1 MEKTFADFVDT
12 PELEEGVND
21 PAIFKAVFLAGGPG
35 SGKSFMVGQT
45 GLNGLGFKIVNSDQQ
60 FEIALKKAGLS
71 QKAADI
77 FSTKGQSLRDRAK
90 FLTQKRQ
97 DSYLDGRLGLVID
110 GTGREYDKISKQKKE
125 LEKLGY
131 ETAMI
136 MVNTS
141 LQTAVGRDQARTR
154 TLGKAAITPMWKS
167 VQQNIGRFSNLFKGD
182 MYIVDNSDGA
192 DFKKGALSVYRSLMA
207 WSKRPP
213 QDRRAKAWIKNQ
225 KQQRNI
231 KEAELPPHLKRHFD
245 KDGNVKKGSW
255 KSGDWKAD
263 KKQPKVKFTVKDVT
277 PKGYGPTEDIKYH
290 HAKPSTYHK
299 HDVHVSSDD
308 GKTWENSRKFSDN
321 KHGSARK
328 TAEKFVKAVQ
338 TGSKLKYKI
347 VSSPINE
354 DIKNMDMGDVIKD
367 FYKSDAP
374 QFKGKSKKKRRE
386 MAIAA
391 KLATECKDEKDF
403 KPHTMYDPKT
413 GKGVKANT
421 YMQHVALDK
430 RGYVHEKPEIKED
443 LRKWFGKGKKGDWIR
458 VGTDGEIK
466 GDCAREPGEG
476 KPKCMPRDKA
486 HSMSKDD
493 RATSARR
500 KRREDPVADRKGK
513 GGKPVMVKTDVK
525 EDVKISRYEWGRPD
539 GTDYM
544 KALTP
549 GEPGKT
555 TKKNRTN
562 GNLKHYKAVCEEGD
576 TEELKSIASA
586 THDQIHKDVDGAQD
600 DFEGII
606 TLDTIDNDWTAIFTE
621 PEIEAIE
628 HEVDELSFEDMMG
641 LGMYDKDEL
650 EDFEAFDQDV
660 DWHDEVQITEVLSIQ
675 GRMKRRFAARRNRQ
689 KLKVA
694 RMRAARRAADPT
706 RLKRRATRGAR
717 NMLKNRIARGR
728 DLSALP
734 PAEKARIEGMVMR
747 FSGLVSR
754 IAQRMIPIVRKNEMK
769 RLKSGS
775 RQKSQKAKKYN
786 PKKALASASKQKGKK
801 FKASKKT
808 FAKPKLASKPKAA
821 KKTK

>member
-1 MEKTFADFVDT
+1 MEKTFADFIDL

-45 GLNGLGFKIVNSDQQ
+45 GLNSLGFKIVNSDQQ
-60 FEIALKKAGLS
+60 FEIALKQAGMS
-71 QKAADI
+71 QSPEDI

-90 FLTQKRQ
+90 FLTARRQ
-97 DSYLDGRLGLVID
+97 DGYLAGRLGLVID

-141 LQTAVGRDQARTR
+141 LQTAVGRDQARER

-167 VQQNIGRFSNLFKGD
+167 VQQNIGRFSNLFKQN

-192 DFKKGALSVYRSLMA
+192 DFKKGALSVYRSLMS

-213 QDRRAKAWIKNQ
+213 QDRRAKAWIKSA

-231 KEAELPPHLKRHFD
+231 KEELPPHLKRHFD
-245 KDGNVKKGSW
+245 KKGNVVQGTW
-255 KSGDWKAD
+255 KDGKWSPN
-263 KKQPKVKFTVKDVT
+263 KKQPKIKTTIRDVT
-277 PKGYGPTEDIKYH
+277 PKGYGP
-290 HAKPSTYHK
+290 
-299 HDVHVSSDD
+299 
-308 GKTWENSRKFSDN
+308 
-321 KHGSARK
+321 
-328 TAEKFVKAVQ
+328 
-338 TGSKLKYKI
+338 
-347 VSSPINE
+347 NE
-354 DIKNMDMGDVIKD
+354 DVDEACWDGWKQKGMKKKGNRIVPNCVREDGTIDEKIKDMDMGDVIND

-391 KLATECKDEKDF
+391 KLSTEERLEL
-403 KPHTMYDPKT
+403 
-413 GKGVKANT
+413 A
-421 YMQHVALDK
+421 
-430 RGYVHEKPEIKED
+430 IED

-458 VGTDGEIK
+458 VGTDGDIK

-486 HSMSKDD
+486 HSMSKKD

-555 TKKNRTN
+555 TKKNRSN
-562 GNLKHYKAVCEEGD
+562 GNKKHYKAVQEESD
-576 TEELKSIASA
+576 M
-586 THDQIHKDVDGAQD
+586 

-621 PEIEAIE
+621 PEIEE
-628 HEVDELSFEDMMG
+628 LEREVDELTFDGMVG
-641 LGMYDKDEL
+641 LGMYEPDEL
-650 EDFEAFDQDV
+650 EDFEDLDQDV

-694 RMRAARRAADPT
+694 RMRASRRAADPA
-706 RLKRRATRGAR
+706 RLKKRATRGAR

-728 DLSALP
+728 DLGSLP

-754 IAQRMIPIVRKNEMK
+754 IAQRMIPIVRRNEMK

-786 PKKALASASKQKGKK
+786 PSRAKFQASKQKGKK

-821 KKTK
+821 TKTK

>member
-1 MEKTFADFVDT
+1 MEKTFADFVDI

-45 GLNGLGFKIVNSDQQ
+45 GLNALGFKIVNSDQQ
-60 FEIALKKAGLS
+60 FELALKNAGLS

-90 FLTQKRQ
+90 FLTAKRQ
-97 DSYLDGRLGLVID
+97 DSYLGGRLGLVID
-110 GTGREYDKISKQKKE
+110 GTGREYDKISKQKTE

-136 MVNTS
+136 MVNTD
-141 LQTAVGRDQARTR
+141 LDTAVSRDKARTR
-154 TLGKAAITPMWKS
+154 TLGASAITPMWKS
-167 VQQNIGRFSNLFKGD
+167 VQKNIGRFQNLFRGN
-182 MYIVDNSDGA
+182 MYIVDNSEGA
-192 DFKKGALSVYRSLMA
+192 DYNKGALAVYRKIGA
-207 WSKRPP
+207 WSRKPP
-213 QDRRAKAWIKNQ
+213 QHRLAKAWVKDQ
-225 KQQRNI
+225 KQRRNI

-277 PKGYGPTEDIKYH
+277 PKGYGPTEDIDK
-290 HAKPSTYHK
+290 
-299 HDVHVSSDD
+299 
-308 GKTWENSRKFSDN
+308 
-321 KHGSARK
+321 
-328 TAEKFVKAVQ
+328 
-338 TGSKLKYKI
+338 
-347 VSSPINE
+347 
-354 DIKNMDMGDVIKD
+354 MDMGDVIKD

-391 KLATECKDEKDF
+391 KLATEGVDEKDF
-403 KPHTMYDPKT
+403 KPHMMYDPKT

-430 RGYVHEKPEIKED
+430 KGYVHEKPEIKED
-443 LRKWFGKGKKGDWIR
+443 I
-458 VGTDGEIK
+458 
-466 GDCAREPGEG
+466 
-476 KPKCMPRDKA
+476 
-486 HSMSKDD
+486 
-493 RATSARR
+493 
-500 KRREDPVADRKGK
+500 
-513 GGKPVMVKTDVK
+513 
-525 EDVKISRYEWGRPD
+525 KISRYEWGRPD

-555 TKKNRTN
+555 TKKNKSN
-562 GNLKHYKAVCEEGD
+562 GNLKHYKAICEEGD
-576 TEELKSIASA
+576 TEELKSISVA
-586 THDQIHKDVDGAQD
+586 THDQIHKDVDGTQD

-606 TLDTIDNDWTAIFTE
+606 TLDNEWSAIFTE

-628 HEVDELSFEDMMG
+628 HEVDELSFDGMIG
-641 LGMYDKDEL
+641 LGMYDKEEL
-650 EDFEAFDQDV
+650 DDFEAFDQDV

-717 NMLKNRIARGR
+717 NMLKQRIARGR
-728 DLSALP
+728 DIGSLP

-786 PKKALASASKQKGKK
+786 PTKAKFQASKQKGKK
-801 FKASKKT
+801 YKVSKKT
-808 FAKPKLASKPKAA
+808 FAKPKAPKKPKAA

>member
-1 MEKTFADFVDT
+1 
-12 PELEEGVND
+12 
-21 PAIFKAVFLAGGPG
+21 
-35 SGKSFMVGQT
+35 
-45 GLNGLGFKIVNSDQQ
+45 
-60 FEIALKKAGLS
+60 
-71 QKAADI
+71 
-77 FSTKGQSLRDRAK
+77 
-90 FLTQKRQ
+90 
-97 DSYLDGRLGLVID
+97 
-110 GTGREYDKISKQKKE
+110 
-125 LEKLGY
+125 
-131 ETAMI
+131 

-213 QDRRAKAWIKNQ
+213 QDRRAKAWIKDQ

-277 PKGYGPTEDIKYH
+277 PKGYGPREDIDK
-290 HAKPSTYHK
+290 
-299 HDVHVSSDD
+299 
-308 GKTWENSRKFSDN
+308 
-321 KHGSARK
+321 
-328 TAEKFVKAVQ
+328 
-338 TGSKLKYKI
+338 
-347 VSSPINE
+347 
-354 DIKNMDMGDVIKD
+354 MDMGDVIKD

-403 KPHTMYDPKT
+403 KPHMMYDPKT

-421 YMQHVALDK
+421 YMQHIALDK
-430 RGYVHEKPEIKED
+430 KGYVHEKPEIKED

>member
-1 MEKTFADFVDT
+1 MEKTFADFVDI

-45 GLNGLGFKIVNSDQQ
+45 GLNSLGFKVVNSDQQ
-60 FEIALKKAGLS
+60 FEIALKKAGMS
-71 QKAADI
+71 QSPEDI

-90 FLTQKRQ
+90 FLTAKRQ
-97 DSYLDGRLGLVID
+97 DQYLAGRLGLVID

-141 LQTAVGRDQARTR
+141 LQTAVGRDQARER

-167 VQQNIGRFSNLFKGD
+167 VQQNIGRFSNLFKQNFF
-182 MYIVDNSDGA
+182 IVDNSDGA
-192 DFKKGALSVYRSLMA
+192 DFKKGALSVYRSLMS

-213 QDRRAKAWIKNQ
+213 QNRHAKAWIKDQ

-231 KEAELPPHLKRHFD
+231 KEELPPHLKRHFD
-245 KDGNVKKGSW
+245 KKGNVIKGTW
-255 KSGDWKAD
+255 KDGKWSPD
-263 KKQPKVKFTVKDVT
+263 KKQPKIKTTIKDVT
-277 PKGYGPTEDIKYH
+277 PKGYGPT
-290 HAKPSTYHK
+290 
-299 HDVHVSSDD
+299 
-308 GKTWENSRKFSDN
+308 
-321 KHGSARK
+321 
-328 TAEKFVKAVQ
+328 
-338 TGSKLKYKI
+338 
-347 VSSPINE
+347 E

-391 KLATECKDEKDF
+391 KLSTE
-403 KPHTMYDPKT
+403 
-413 GKGVKANT
+413 
-421 YMQHVALDK
+421 
-430 RGYVHEKPEIKED
+430 EISKLAMED
-443 LRKWFGKGKKGDWIR
+443 LRKWFGKGPKGDWVR

-476 KPKCMPRDKA
+476 KPKCMPRSKA

-500 KRREDPVADRKGK
+500 KRRKDPVADRKGK
-513 GGKPVMVKTDVK
+513 GGKPIMVKTDVK
-525 EDVKISRYEWGRPD
+525 EDIRISRYEWGRPD
-539 GTDYM
+539 GTAYM

-555 TKKNRTN
+555 TKKNRSN
-562 GNLKHYKAVCEEGD
+562 GNHKHYKAVMEAGD

-586 THDQIHKDVDGAQD
+586 THDQIHKDVDGTQD

-621 PEIEAIE
+621 PEIESLE

-728 DLSALP
+728 DLSTLP

>member
-1 MEKTFADFVDT
+1 MEKTFADFVDI

-45 GLNGLGFKIVNSDQQ
+45 GLNSLGFKTVNSDQQ
-60 FEIALKKAGLS
+60 FELALKNAGLT
-71 QKAADI
+71 QKPEDI

-90 FLTQKRQ
+90 FLTAQRQ
-97 DSYLDGRLGLVID
+97 DAYLMGRLGLVID

-136 MVNTS
+136 MVNTDLDS
-141 LQTAVGRDQARTR
+141 AVGRDKARTR
-154 TLGKAAITPMWKS
+154 TLGASAITPMWKS
-167 VQQNIGRFSNLFKGD
+167 VQKNIGRFQNLFRGNFF
-182 MYIVDNSDGA
+182 IVDNSEGA
-192 DFKKGALSVYRSLMA
+192 DYNKGALTVYRKIHT
-207 WSKRPP
+207 WSRQHPKHRL
-213 QDRRAKAWIKNQ
+213 AKAWIKDQ

-277 PKGYGPTEDIKYH
+277 PKGYGPREDIDK
-290 HAKPSTYHK
+290 
-299 HDVHVSSDD
+299 
-308 GKTWENSRKFSDN
+308 
-321 KHGSARK
+321 
-328 TAEKFVKAVQ
+328 
-338 TGSKLKYKI
+338 
-347 VSSPINE
+347 
-354 DIKNMDMGDVIKD
+354 MDMGDVIKD

-391 KLATECKDEKDF
+391 KLATE
-403 KPHTMYDPKT
+403 
-413 GKGVKANT
+413 
-421 YMQHVALDK
+421 
-430 RGYVHEKPEIKED
+430 
-443 LRKWFGKGKKGDWIR
+443 
-458 VGTDGEIK
+458 
-466 GDCAREPGEG
+466 
-476 KPKCMPRDKA
+476 
-486 HSMSKDD
+486 
-493 RATSARR
+493 
-500 KRREDPVADRKGK
+500 
-513 GGKPVMVKTDVK
+513 
-525 EDVKISRYEWGRPD
+525 DVKISRYEWGRPD
-539 GTDYM
+539 GTEYM

-555 TKKNRTN
+555 TKKNRSN
-562 GNLKHYKAVCEEGD
+562 GNLKHYRAVCEEGD
-576 TEELKSIASA
+576 AEELKSISSA
-586 THDQIHKDVDGAQD
+586 THDQIHKDVDGTQD

-606 TLDTIDNDWTAIFTE
+606 TLDNDWTAIFTE
-621 PEIEAIE
+621 PEIEEIE
-628 HEVDELSFEDMMG
+628 KEADELTFDGMVS
-641 LGMYDKDEL
+641 LGMYDEDEL
-650 EDFEAFDQDV
+650 EDFEVFDQDV
-660 DWHDEVQITEVLSIQ
+660 DWHDEIQITEVLSIQ

-694 RMRAARRAADPT
+694 RMRASRRAADPT

-728 DLSALP
+728 DLGSLP

-754 IAQRMIPIVRKNEMK
+754 IAQRLIPVVRKNEMK

-786 PKKALASASKQKGKK
+786 PQKAKFQASKQKGKK

-808 FAKPKLASKPKAA
+808 FAKPKLAKKPKAA

>member
-1 MEKTFADFVDT
+1 MEKTFADFVDI

-21 PAIFKAVFLAGGPG
+21 PAIFKAIFLAGGPG

-45 GLNGLGFKIVNSDQQ
+45 GLTGLGFKIVNSDQQ
-60 FEIALKKAGLS
+60 FEIALKKAGLT
-71 QKAADI
+71 QKPEDI

-90 FLTQKRQ
+90 LLTGKKQ
-97 DSYLDGRLGLVID
+97 DGYLGGRLGLVID
-110 GTGREYDKISKQKKE
+110 GTGREYDKISKQKTE

-141 LQTAVGRDQARTR
+141 LQTAVGRDQARDR
-154 TLGKAAITPMWKS
+154 TLGKAAITPMWKA
-167 VQQNIGRFSNLFKGD
+167 VQTNIGKFSNLFKQN

-192 DFKKGALSVYRSLMA
+192 DFKRGALSVYRSLMS

-213 QDRRAKAWIKNQ
+213 QDRRAKAWIKNEKQ
-225 KQQRNI
+225 KRNI
-231 KEAELPPHLKRHFD
+231 KEEKKNCGCGQDPCITYGKKELKQKIKEELPPHLKRHFD
-245 KDGNVKKGSW
+245 KKGNVVQGTW
-255 KSGDWKAD
+255 KDGKWSPN
-263 KKQPKVKFTVKDVT
+263 KKQPKIKTTIRDVT
-277 PKGYGPTEDIKYH
+277 PKGYGPTEDIK
-290 HAKPSTYHK
+290 
-299 HDVHVSSDD
+299 
-308 GKTWENSRKFSDN
+308 
-321 KHGSARK
+321 
-328 TAEKFVKAVQ
+328 
-338 TGSKLKYKI
+338 
-347 VSSPINE
+347 
-354 DIKNMDMGDVIKD
+354 NMDMGDVITD
-367 FYKSDAP
+367 FYNSDAP

-391 KLATECKDEKDF
+391 KLSTEERLELA
-403 KPHTMYDPKT
+403 
-413 GKGVKANT
+413 V
-421 YMQHVALDK
+421 
-430 RGYVHEKPEIKED
+430 ED

-458 VGTDGEIK
+458 VGTDGDIK

-486 HSMSKDD
+486 HTMSKKD

-525 EDVKISRYEWGRPD
+525 EDIKISRYEWGRPD
-539 GTDYM
+539 GTAYM

-562 GNLKHYKAVCEEGD
+562 GNKKHYKAVQEESD
-576 TEELKSIASA
+576 M
-586 THDQIHKDVDGAQD
+586 
-600 DFEGII
+600 DFEGVI

-628 HEVDELSFEDMMG
+628 HEVDELSFDAMVS

-650 EDFEAFDQDV
+650 EDFESYDQDV
-660 DWHDEVQITEVLSIQ
+660 DWHDEIQITEVLSIQ

-717 NMLKNRIARGR
+717 NMLKQRIARGR
-728 DLSALP
+728 DIGSLP

-786 PKKALASASKQKGKK
+786 PTKAKFQASKQKGKK
-801 FKASKKT
+801 YKATKKT
-808 FAKPKLASKPKAA
+808 FAKPKLAKKPKAA
-821 KKTK
+821 TKTK

>member
-1 MEKTFADFVDT
+1 MEKTFADFVDI

-45 GLNGLGFKIVNSDQQ
+45 GLNALGFKIVNSDQQ
-60 FEIALKKAGLS
+60 FELALKNAGLT
-71 QKAADI
+71 QKPEDI

-90 FLTQKRQ
+90 FLTAQRQ
-97 DSYLDGRLGLVID
+97 DSYLMGRLGLVID
-110 GTGREYDKISKQKKE
+110 GTGREYDKISKQKTD

-136 MVNTS
+136 MVNTD
-141 LQTAVGRDQARTR
+141 LDTAVGRDKARTR
-154 TLGKAAITPMWKS
+154 TLGASAITPMWKS
-167 VQQNIGRFSNLFKGD
+167 VQKNIGRFQNLFRGNFFV
-182 MYIVDNSDGA
+182 VDNSEGA
-192 DFKKGALSVYRSLMA
+192 DYSKGALAVYRKIGA
-207 WSKRPP
+207 WSRKPP
-213 QDRRAKAWIKNQ
+213 QHRLAKAWIKDQ

-277 PKGYGPTEDIKYH
+277 PKGYGPREDIDK
-290 HAKPSTYHK
+290 
-299 HDVHVSSDD
+299 
-308 GKTWENSRKFSDN
+308 
-321 KHGSARK
+321 
-328 TAEKFVKAVQ
+328 
-338 TGSKLKYKI
+338 
-347 VSSPINE
+347 
-354 DIKNMDMGDVIKD
+354 MDMGDVIKD

-391 KLATECKDEKDF
+391 KLATE
-403 KPHTMYDPKT
+403 
-413 GKGVKANT
+413 
-421 YMQHVALDK
+421 
-430 RGYVHEKPEIKED
+430 
-443 LRKWFGKGKKGDWIR
+443 
-458 VGTDGEIK
+458 
-466 GDCAREPGEG
+466 
-476 KPKCMPRDKA
+476 
-486 HSMSKDD
+486 
-493 RATSARR
+493 
-500 KRREDPVADRKGK
+500 
-513 GGKPVMVKTDVK
+513 
-525 EDVKISRYEWGRPD
+525 DVKISRYEWGRPD
-539 GTDYM
+539 GTEYM

-555 TKKNRTN
+555 TKKNRSN
-562 GNLKHYKAVCEEGD
+562 GNLKHYRAVCEEGD
-576 TEELKSIASA
+576 AEELKSIASA
-586 THDQIHKDVDGAQD
+586 THDQIHKDVDGTQD

-606 TLDTIDNDWTAIFTE
+606 TLDNDWTAIFTE
-621 PEIEAIE
+621 PEIEEIE
-628 HEVDELSFEDMMG
+628 KEADELTFDGMVS
-641 LGMYDKDEL
+641 LGMYDEDEL
-650 EDFEAFDQDV
+650 EDFEVFDQDV
-660 DWHDEVQITEVLSIQ
+660 DWHDEIQITEVLSIQ

-694 RMRAARRAADPT
+694 RMRASRRAADPT

-728 DLSALP
+728 DLGSLP

-754 IAQRMIPIVRKNEMK
+754 IAQRLIPVVRKNEMK

-786 PKKALASASKQKGKK
+786 PTKAKFQASKQKGKK
-801 FKASKKT
+801 FKATKKT
-808 FAKPKLASKPKAA
+808 FAKPKMAKKPKAA

>member
-1 MEKTFADFVDT
+1 MEKTFADFVDI

-45 GLNGLGFKIVNSDQQ
+45 GLNSLGFKTVNSDQQ
-60 FEIALKKAGLS
+60 FELALKNAGLT
-71 QKAADI
+71 QKPEDI

-90 FLTQKRQ
+90 FLTAQRQ
-97 DSYLDGRLGLVID
+97 DAYLMGRLGLVID

-136 MVNTS
+136 MVNTD
-141 LQTAVGRDQARTR
+141 LDTAVGRDKARTR
-154 TLGKAAITPMWKS
+154 TLGASAITPMWKS
-167 VQQNIGRFSNLFKGD
+167 VQKNIGRFQNLFRGNFF
-182 MYIVDNSDGA
+182 IVDNSEGA
-192 DFKKGALSVYRSLMA
+192 DYNKGALTVYRKIHT
-207 WSKRPP
+207 WSRQHPKHRL
-213 QDRRAKAWIKNQ
+213 AKAWIKDQ

-277 PKGYGPTEDIKYH
+277 PKGYGPREDIDK
-290 HAKPSTYHK
+290 
-299 HDVHVSSDD
+299 
-308 GKTWENSRKFSDN
+308 
-321 KHGSARK
+321 
-328 TAEKFVKAVQ
+328 
-338 TGSKLKYKI
+338 
-347 VSSPINE
+347 
-354 DIKNMDMGDVIKD
+354 MDMGDVIKD

-391 KLATECKDEKDF
+391 KLATE
-403 KPHTMYDPKT
+403 
-413 GKGVKANT
+413 
-421 YMQHVALDK
+421 
-430 RGYVHEKPEIKED
+430 
-443 LRKWFGKGKKGDWIR
+443 
-458 VGTDGEIK
+458 
-466 GDCAREPGEG
+466 
-476 KPKCMPRDKA
+476 
-486 HSMSKDD
+486 
-493 RATSARR
+493 
-500 KRREDPVADRKGK
+500 
-513 GGKPVMVKTDVK
+513 
-525 EDVKISRYEWGRPD
+525 DVKISRYEWGRPD
-539 GTDYM
+539 GTEYM

-555 TKKNRTN
+555 TKKNRSN
-562 GNLKHYKAVCEEGD
+562 GNLKHYRAVCEEGD
-576 TEELKSIASA
+576 AEELKSISTA
-586 THDQIHKDVDGAQD
+586 THDQIHKDIDGTQD

-606 TLDTIDNDWTAIFTE
+606 TLDNDWTAIFTE
-621 PEIEAIE
+621 PEIEDIE
-628 HEVDELSFEDMMG
+628 KEADELTFDGMVS
-641 LGMYDKDEL
+641 LGMYDEDEL
-650 EDFEAFDQDV
+650 EDFEVFDQDV
-660 DWHDEVQITEVLSIQ
+660 DWHDEIQITEVLSIQ

-694 RMRAARRAADPT
+694 RMRASRRAADPT

-728 DLSALP
+728 DLGSLP

-754 IAQRMIPIVRKNEMK
+754 IAQRLIPVVRKNEMK

-786 PKKALASASKQKGKK
+786 PQKAKFQASKQKGKK

-808 FAKPKLASKPKAA
+808 FAKPKLAKKPKAA

>member
-1 MEKTFADFVDT
+1 MEKTFADFVDI
-12 PELEEGVND
+12 PELEEGIND

-110 GTGREYDKISKQKKE
+110 GTGREYDKISKQKAE

-192 DFKKGALSVYRSLMA
+192 DFKSGALSVYRSLMA

-213 QDRRAKAWIKNQ
+213 QDRRAKAWIKSQ

-277 PKGYGPTEDIKYH
+277 PKGYGPREDIDK
-290 HAKPSTYHK
+290 
-299 HDVHVSSDD
+299 
-308 GKTWENSRKFSDN
+308 
-321 KHGSARK
+321 
-328 TAEKFVKAVQ
+328 
-338 TGSKLKYKI
+338 
-347 VSSPINE
+347 
-354 DIKNMDMGDVIKD
+354 MDMGDVIKD

-403 KPHTMYDPKT
+403 KPHMMYDPKT

-421 YMQHVALDK
+421 YMQHIALDK
-430 RGYVHEKPEIKED
+430 KGYVHEKPEIKED

-486 HSMSKDD
+486 HTMSKKD

-539 GTDYM
+539 GTNYM

-562 GNLKHYKAVCEEGD
+562 GNHKHYKAVMEAGD
-576 TEELKSIASA
+576 TEELKSIAAA
-586 THDQIHKDVDGAQD
+586 TYDQTHKDVDGTQD

-606 TLDTIDNDWTAIFTE
+606 TLDTLDNDWTTIFTE
-621 PEIEAIE
+621 PEIEEIE
-628 HEVDELSFEDMMG
+628 HEVDELSFDAMVG

-650 EDFEAFDQDV
+650 EDFESFDQDV
-660 DWHDEVQITEVLSIQ
+660 DWHDEIQITEVLSIQ

-717 NMLKNRIARGR
+717 NMLKQRIARGR
-728 DLSALP
+728 DIGSLP

-786 PKKALASASKQKGKK
+786 PTKAKFQASKQKGKK
-801 FKASKKT
+801 FKATKKT
-808 FAKPKLASKPKAA
+808 FAKPKLAKKPKAA
-821 KKTK
+821 TKTK

>member
-1 MEKTFADFVDT
+1 MEKTFADFVDI
-12 PELEEGVND
+12 PELEEGIND

-45 GLNGLGFKIVNSDQQ
+45 GLNSLGFKIVNSDQQ
-60 FEIALKKAGLS
+60 FEIALKQAGMS
-71 QKAADI
+71 QSPEDI

-90 FLTQKRQ
+90 FLTAKRQ
-97 DSYLDGRLGLVID
+97 DGYLAGRLGLVID

-141 LQTAVGRDQARTR
+141 LQTAVGRDQARER

-167 VQQNIGRFSNLFKGD
+167 VQQNIGRFSNLFKQN

-192 DFKKGALSVYRSLMA
+192 DFKKGALSVYRSLMS

-213 QDRRAKAWIKNQ
+213 QDRRAKAWIKSA

-231 KEAELPPHLKRHFD
+231 KEELPPHLKRHFD
-245 KDGNVKKGSW
+245 KKGNVVQGTW
-255 KSGDWKAD
+255 KDGKWSPN
-263 KKQPKVKFTVKDVT
+263 KKQPKIKTTIRDVT
-277 PKGYGPTEDIKYH
+277 PKGYGP
-290 HAKPSTYHK
+290 
-299 HDVHVSSDD
+299 
-308 GKTWENSRKFSDN
+308 
-321 KHGSARK
+321 
-328 TAEKFVKAVQ
+328 
-338 TGSKLKYKI
+338 
-347 VSSPINE
+347 NE
-354 DIKNMDMGDVIKD
+354 DVDEACWDGWKQKGMKKKGNRIVPNCVREDGTIDEKIKDMDMGDVIND

-391 KLATECKDEKDF
+391 KLSTEERLEL
-403 KPHTMYDPKT
+403 
-413 GKGVKANT
+413 A
-421 YMQHVALDK
+421 
-430 RGYVHEKPEIKED
+430 IED

-458 VGTDGEIK
+458 VGTDGDIK

-486 HSMSKDD
+486 HSMSKKD

-555 TKKNRTN
+555 TKKNRSN
-562 GNLKHYKAVCEEGD
+562 GNKKHYKAVQEESD
-576 TEELKSIASA
+576 M
-586 THDQIHKDVDGAQD
+586 

-621 PEIEAIE
+621 PEIEE
-628 HEVDELSFEDMMG
+628 LEREVDELTFDGMVG
-641 LGMYDKDEL
+641 LGMYEPDEL
-650 EDFEAFDQDV
+650 EDFEDLDQDV

-694 RMRAARRAADPT
+694 RMRASRRAADPA
-706 RLKRRATRGAR
+706 RLKKRATRGAR

-728 DLSALP
+728 DLGSLP

-754 IAQRMIPIVRKNEMK
+754 IAQRMIPIVRRNEMK

-786 PKKALASASKQKGKK
+786 PSRAKFQASKQKGKK

-821 KKTK
+821 TKTK

>member
-1 MEKTFADFVDT
+1 MEKTFADFVDI

-45 GLNGLGFKIVNSDQQ
+45 GLNALGFKIVNSDQQ
-60 FEIALKKAGLS
+60 FELALKNAGLT
-71 QKAADI
+71 QKPEDI
-77 FSTKGQSLRDRAK
+77 FSTKGQSLRDRAI
-90 FLTQKRQ
+90 FLTAQRQ
-97 DSYLDGRLGLVID
+97 DSYLMGRLGLVID
-110 GTGREYDKISKQKKE
+110 GTGREYDKISKQKTD

-136 MVNTS
+136 MVNTD
-141 LQTAVGRDQARTR
+141 LDTAVGRDKARTR
-154 TLGKAAITPMWKS
+154 TLGASAITPMWKS
-167 VQQNIGRFSNLFKGD
+167 VQKNIGRFQNLFRGNFFV
-182 MYIVDNSDGA
+182 VDNSEGA
-192 DFKKGALSVYRSLMA
+192 DYSKGALAVYRKIGA
-207 WSKRPP
+207 WSRKPP
-213 QDRRAKAWIKNQ
+213 QHRLAKAWIKDQ

-277 PKGYGPTEDIKYH
+277 PKGYGPREDIDK
-290 HAKPSTYHK
+290 
-299 HDVHVSSDD
+299 
-308 GKTWENSRKFSDN
+308 
-321 KHGSARK
+321 
-328 TAEKFVKAVQ
+328 
-338 TGSKLKYKI
+338 
-347 VSSPINE
+347 
-354 DIKNMDMGDVIKD
+354 MDMGDVIKD

-391 KLATECKDEKDF
+391 KLATE
-403 KPHTMYDPKT
+403 
-413 GKGVKANT
+413 
-421 YMQHVALDK
+421 
-430 RGYVHEKPEIKED
+430 
-443 LRKWFGKGKKGDWIR
+443 
-458 VGTDGEIK
+458 
-466 GDCAREPGEG
+466 
-476 KPKCMPRDKA
+476 
-486 HSMSKDD
+486 
-493 RATSARR
+493 
-500 KRREDPVADRKGK
+500 
-513 GGKPVMVKTDVK
+513 
-525 EDVKISRYEWGRPD
+525 DVKISRYEWGRPD
-539 GTDYM
+539 GTEYM

-555 TKKNRTN
+555 TKKNRSN
-562 GNLKHYKAVCEEGD
+562 GNLKHYRAVCEEGD
-576 TEELKSIASA
+576 AEELKSIASA
-586 THDQIHKDVDGAQD
+586 THDQIHKDVDGTQD

-606 TLDTIDNDWTAIFTE
+606 TLDNDWTAIFTE
-621 PEIEAIE
+621 PEIEEIE
-628 HEVDELSFEDMMG
+628 KEADELTFDGMVS
-641 LGMYDKDEL
+641 LGMYDEDEL
-650 EDFEAFDQDV
+650 EDFEVFDQDV
-660 DWHDEVQITEVLSIQ
+660 DWHDEIQITEVLSIQ

-694 RMRAARRAADPT
+694 RMRASRRAADPT

-728 DLSALP
+728 DLGSLP

-754 IAQRMIPIVRKNEMK
+754 IAQRLIPVVRKNEMK

-786 PKKALASASKQKGKK
+786 PTKAKFQASKQKGKK
-801 FKASKKT
+801 FKATKKT
-808 FAKPKLASKPKAA
+808 FAKPKMAKKPKAA

>member
-1 MEKTFADFVDT
+1 MEKTFADFVDI

-45 GLNGLGFKIVNSDQQ
+45 GLNSLGFKVVNSDQQ
-60 FEIALKKAGLS
+60 FEIALKKAGMS
-71 QKAADI
+71 QSPEDI

-90 FLTQKRQ
+90 FLTAKRQ
-97 DSYLDGRLGLVID
+97 DQYLAGRLGLVID

-141 LQTAVGRDQARTR
+141 LQTAVGRDQARER

-167 VQQNIGRFSNLFKGD
+167 VQQNIGRFSNLFKQNFF
-182 MYIVDNSDGA
+182 IVDNSDGA
-192 DFKKGALSVYRSLMA
+192 DFKKGALSVYRSLMS
-207 WSKRPP
+207 WSKKPP
-213 QDRRAKAWIKNQ
+213 QHRLAKAWIKDQ

-231 KEAELPPHLKRHFD
+231 KEELPPHLKRHFD
-245 KDGNVKKGSW
+245 KKGNVVKGTW
-255 KSGDWKAD
+255 KDGKWSPD
-263 KKQPKVKFTVKDVT
+263 KKQPKIKTTIKDVT

-290 HAKPSTYHK
+290 HTKPSTYHK

-308 GKTWENSRKFSDN
+308 GKTWEHSRKFRDN

-328 TAEKFVKAVQ
+328 TAEKFMKDVSK
-338 TGSKLKYKI
+338 GSKLKYKI

-391 KLATECKDEKDF
+391 KLSTEELSKLA
-403 KPHTMYDPKT
+403 M
-413 GKGVKANT
+413 
-421 YMQHVALDK
+421 
-430 RGYVHEKPEIKED
+430 ED
-443 LRKWFGKGKKGDWIR
+443 LRKWFGKGPKGDWVR

-476 KPKCMPRDKA
+476 KPKCMPRSKA

-500 KRREDPVADRKGK
+500 KRRKDPVADRKGK
-513 GGKPVMVKTDVK
+513 GGKPIMVKTDVK
-525 EDVKISRYEWGRPD
+525 EDIRISRYEWGRPD
-539 GTDYM
+539 GTAYM

-555 TKKNRTN
+555 TKKNRSN
-562 GNLKHYKAVCEEGD
+562 GNHKHYKAVMEAGD

-586 THDQIHKDVDGAQD
+586 THDQIHKDVDGTQD

-621 PEIEAIE
+621 PEIEALE

-728 DLSALP
+728 DLSTLP

>member
-1 MEKTFADFVDT
+1 MEKTFADFIDL

-45 GLNGLGFKIVNSDQQ
+45 GLNSLGFKIVNSDQQ
-60 FEIALKKAGLS
+60 FEIALKQAGMS
-71 QKAADI
+71 QSPEDI

-90 FLTQKRQ
+90 FLTAKRQ
-97 DSYLDGRLGLVID
+97 DGYLAGRLGLVID

-141 LQTAVGRDQARTR
+141 LQTAVGRDQARER

-167 VQQNIGRFSNLFKGD
+167 VQQNIGRFSNLFKQN

-192 DFKKGALSVYRSLMA
+192 DFKKGALSVYRSLMS

-213 QDRRAKAWIKNQ
+213 QDRRAKAWIKSA

-231 KEAELPPHLKRHFD
+231 KEELPPHLKRHFD
-245 KDGNVKKGSW
+245 KKGNVVQGTW
-255 KSGDWKAD
+255 KDGKWSPN
-263 KKQPKVKFTVKDVT
+263 KKQPKIKTTIRDVT
-277 PKGYGPTEDIKYH
+277 PKGYGP
-290 HAKPSTYHK
+290 
-299 HDVHVSSDD
+299 
-308 GKTWENSRKFSDN
+308 
-321 KHGSARK
+321 
-328 TAEKFVKAVQ
+328 
-338 TGSKLKYKI
+338 
-347 VSSPINE
+347 NE
-354 DIKNMDMGDVIKD
+354 DVDEACWDGWKQKGMKKKGNRIVPNCVREDGTIDEKIKDMDMGDVIND

-391 KLATECKDEKDF
+391 KLSTEERLEL
-403 KPHTMYDPKT
+403 
-413 GKGVKANT
+413 A
-421 YMQHVALDK
+421 
-430 RGYVHEKPEIKED
+430 IED

-458 VGTDGEIK
+458 VGTDGDIK

-486 HSMSKDD
+486 HSMSKKD

-555 TKKNRTN
+555 TKKNRSN
-562 GNLKHYKAVCEEGD
+562 GNKKHYKAVQEESD
-576 TEELKSIASA
+576 M
-586 THDQIHKDVDGAQD
+586 

-621 PEIEAIE
+621 PEIEE
-628 HEVDELSFEDMMG
+628 LEREVDELTFDGMVG
-641 LGMYDKDEL
+641 LGMYEPDEL
-650 EDFEAFDQDV
+650 EDFEDLDQDV

-694 RMRAARRAADPT
+694 RMRASRRAADPA
-706 RLKRRATRGAR
+706 RLKKRATRGAR

-728 DLSALP
+728 DLGSLP

-754 IAQRMIPIVRKNEMK
+754 IAQRMIPIVRRNEMK

-786 PKKALASASKQKGKK
+786 PSRAKFQASKQKGKK

-821 KKTK
+821 TKTK

>member
-1 MEKTFADFVDT
+1 MEKTFADFVDI
-12 PELEEGVND
+12 PELEEGIND

-110 GTGREYDKISKQKKE
+110 GTGREYDKISKQKAE

-213 QDRRAKAWIKNQ
+213 QDRRAKAWIKNE

-277 PKGYGPTEDIKYH
+277 PKGYGPTEDVDEACWDGWKQKGMKKKGNRIVPNCVREDGTIDEKIK
-290 HAKPSTYHK
+290 
-299 HDVHVSSDD
+299 D
-308 GKTWENSRKFSDN
+308 
-321 KHGSARK
+321 
-328 TAEKFVKAVQ
+328 
-338 TGSKLKYKI
+338 
-347 VSSPINE
+347 
-354 DIKNMDMGDVIKD
+354 MDMGDVIND

-391 KLATECKDEKDF
+391 KLSTEERLEL
-403 KPHTMYDPKT
+403 
-413 GKGVKANT
+413 A
-421 YMQHVALDK
+421 
-430 RGYVHEKPEIKED
+430 IED

-458 VGTDGEIK
+458 VGTDGDIK

-486 HSMSKDD
+486 HSMSKKD

-555 TKKNRTN
+555 TKKNRSN
-562 GNLKHYKAVCEEGD
+562 GNKKHYKAVQEESD
-576 TEELKSIASA
+576 M
-586 THDQIHKDVDGAQD
+586 

-621 PEIEAIE
+621 PEIEE
-628 HEVDELSFEDMMG
+628 LEREVDELTFDGMVG
-641 LGMYDKDEL
+641 LGMYEPDEL
-650 EDFEAFDQDV
+650 EDFEDLDQDV

-694 RMRAARRAADPT
+694 RMRASRRAADPA
-706 RLKRRATRGAR
+706 RLKKRATRGAR

-728 DLSALP
+728 DLGSLP

-754 IAQRMIPIVRKNEMK
+754 IAQRMIPIVRRNEMK

-786 PKKALASASKQKGKK
+786 PSRAKFQASKQKGKK

-821 KKTK
+821 TKTK

>member
-1 MEKTFADFVDT
+1 MEKTFADFVDI
-12 PELEEGVND
+12 PELEEGIND

-45 GLNGLGFKIVNSDQQ
+45 GLTGLGFKIVNSDTA
-60 FEIALKKAGLS
+60 FEIAIKKEFS
-71 QKAADI
+71 NKVSPMSPENI
-77 FSTKGQSLRDRAK
+77 FSLKGQSLRDRAK
-90 FLTQKRQ
+90 FTTQKRK
-97 DSYLDGRLGLVID
+97 DGYLAGRLGLVID
-110 GTGREYDKISKQKKE
+110 GTGREYDKISKQKAE

-131 ETAMI
+131 ECAMI

-141 LQTAVGRDQARTR
+141 LQTAVGRDQARDR
-154 TLGKAAITPMWKS
+154 TLGKAAITPMWKA
-167 VQQNIGRFSNLFKGD
+167 VQTNIGRFSNLFKQN

-192 DFKKGALSVYRSLMA
+192 DFKKGALSVYRSLMS

-213 QDRRAKAWIKNQ
+213 QDRRAKAWIKDQ
-225 KQQRNI
+225 KQQRNV
-231 KEAELPPHLKRHFD
+231 KEELPPHLKRHFD
-245 KDGNVKKGSW
+245 KKGNVVQGTW
-255 KSGDWKAD
+255 KDGKWSPN
-263 KKQPKVKFTVKDVT
+263 KKQPKIKTTIRDVT
-277 PKGYGPTEDIKYH
+277 PKGYGPTEDVDEACWDGWKQKGMKKKGNRIVPNCVREDGTIDEKIK
-290 HAKPSTYHK
+290 
-299 HDVHVSSDD
+299 D
-308 GKTWENSRKFSDN
+308 
-321 KHGSARK
+321 
-328 TAEKFVKAVQ
+328 
-338 TGSKLKYKI
+338 
-347 VSSPINE
+347 
-354 DIKNMDMGDVIKD
+354 MDMGDVIND

-391 KLATECKDEKDF
+391 KLSTEERLEL
-403 KPHTMYDPKT
+403 
-413 GKGVKANT
+413 A
-421 YMQHVALDK
+421 
-430 RGYVHEKPEIKED
+430 IED

-458 VGTDGEIK
+458 VGTDGDIK

-486 HSMSKDD
+486 HSMSKKD

-525 EDVKISRYEWGRPD
+525 EDVQISRYEWGRPES
-539 GTDYM
+539 TAYM

-555 TKKNRTN
+555 TKKNRSN
-562 GNLKHYKAVCEEGD
+562 GNKKHYKAVREES
-576 TEELKSIASA
+576 EL
-586 THDQIHKDVDGAQD
+586 

-606 TLDTIDNDWTAIFTE
+606 TLDTMDNDWTAIFTE

-641 LGMYDKDEL
+641 LGMYDKEEL
-650 EDFEAFDQDV
+650 EDFEAFDQDI
-660 DWHDEVQITEVLSIQ
+660 DWHDDIQITEVLSIQ

-694 RMRAARRAADPT
+694 RMRASRRAADPA
-706 RLKRRATRGAR
+706 RLKKRATRGAR

-728 DLSALP
+728 DLTALP

-754 IAQRMIPIVRKNEMK
+754 IAQRMIPIVRRNEMK

-775 RQKSQKAKKYN
+775 RQKSQKARKYN

-821 KKTK
+821 SKTK

>member
-1 MEKTFADFVDT
+1 MEKTFADFVDI

-45 GLNGLGFKIVNSDQQ
+45 GLNSLGFKTVNSDQQ
-60 FEIALKKAGLS
+60 FELALKNAGLT
-71 QKAADI
+71 QKPEDI

-90 FLTQKRQ
+90 FLTAQRQ
-97 DSYLDGRLGLVID
+97 DAYLMGRLGLVID

-136 MVNTS
+136 MVNTD
-141 LQTAVGRDQARTR
+141 LDTAVGRDKARTR
-154 TLGKAAITPMWKS
+154 TLGASAITPMWKS
-167 VQQNIGRFSNLFKGD
+167 VQKNIGRFQNLFRGNFF
-182 MYIVDNSDGA
+182 IVDNSEGA
-192 DFKKGALSVYRSLMA
+192 DYNKGALTVYRKIHT
-207 WSKRPP
+207 WSRQHPKHRL
-213 QDRRAKAWIKNQ
+213 AKAWIKDQ

-277 PKGYGPTEDIKYH
+277 PKGYGPREDIDK
-290 HAKPSTYHK
+290 
-299 HDVHVSSDD
+299 
-308 GKTWENSRKFSDN
+308 
-321 KHGSARK
+321 
-328 TAEKFVKAVQ
+328 
-338 TGSKLKYKI
+338 
-347 VSSPINE
+347 
-354 DIKNMDMGDVIKD
+354 MDMGDVIKD

-391 KLATECKDEKDF
+391 KLATE
-403 KPHTMYDPKT
+403 
-413 GKGVKANT
+413 
-421 YMQHVALDK
+421 
-430 RGYVHEKPEIKED
+430 
-443 LRKWFGKGKKGDWIR
+443 
-458 VGTDGEIK
+458 
-466 GDCAREPGEG
+466 
-476 KPKCMPRDKA
+476 
-486 HSMSKDD
+486 
-493 RATSARR
+493 
-500 KRREDPVADRKGK
+500 
-513 GGKPVMVKTDVK
+513 
-525 EDVKISRYEWGRPD
+525 DVKISRYEWGRPD
-539 GTDYM
+539 GTEYM

-555 TKKNRTN
+555 TKKNRSN
-562 GNLKHYKAVCEEGD
+562 GNLKHYRAVCEEGD
-576 TEELKSIASA
+576 AEELKSISSA
-586 THDQIHKDVDGAQD
+586 THDQIHKDVDGTQD

-606 TLDTIDNDWTAIFTE
+606 TLDNDWTAIFTE
-621 PEIEAIE
+621 PEVEEIEKEA
-628 HEVDELSFEDMMG
+628 DELTFDGMVS
-641 LGMYDKDEL
+641 LGMYDEDEL
-650 EDFEAFDQDV
+650 EDFEVFDQDV
-660 DWHDEVQITEVLSIQ
+660 DWHDEIQITEVLSIQ

-694 RMRAARRAADPT
+694 RMRASRRAADPT

-728 DLSALP
+728 DLGSLP

-754 IAQRMIPIVRKNEMK
+754 IAQRLIPVVRKNEMK

-786 PKKALASASKQKGKK
+786 PQKAKFQASKQKGKK

-808 FAKPKLASKPKAA
+808 FAKPKLAKKPKAA

>member
-1 MEKTFADFVDT
+1 MEKTFADFIDL

-45 GLNGLGFKIVNSDQQ
+45 GLNSLGFKIVNSDQQ
-60 FEIALKKAGLS
+60 FEIALKQAGMS
-71 QKAADI
+71 QSPEDI

-90 FLTQKRQ
+90 FLTAKRQ
-97 DSYLDGRLGLVID
+97 DGYLAGRLGLVID

-141 LQTAVGRDQARTR
+141 LQTAVGRDQARER

-167 VQQNIGRFSNLFKGD
+167 VQQNIGRFSNLFKQN

-192 DFKKGALSVYRSLMA
+192 DFKKGALSVYRSLMS

-213 QDRRAKAWIKNQ
+213 QDRRAKAWIKNEKQ
-225 KQQRNI
+225 KRNI
-231 KEAELPPHLKRHFD
+231 KEEKKNCGCGQDPCITYGKKELKQKIKEELPPHLKRHFD
-245 KDGNVKKGSW
+245 KKGNVVQGTW
-255 KSGDWKAD
+255 KDGKWSPN
-263 KKQPKVKFTVKDVT
+263 KKQPKIKTTIRDVT
-277 PKGYGPTEDIKYH
+277 PKGYGP
-290 HAKPSTYHK
+290 
-299 HDVHVSSDD
+299 
-308 GKTWENSRKFSDN
+308 
-321 KHGSARK
+321 
-328 TAEKFVKAVQ
+328 
-338 TGSKLKYKI
+338 
-347 VSSPINE
+347 NE
-354 DIKNMDMGDVIKD
+354 DVDEACWDGWKQKGMKKKGNRIVPNCVREDGTIDEKIKDMDMGDVIND

-391 KLATECKDEKDF
+391 KLSTEERLEL
-403 KPHTMYDPKT
+403 
-413 GKGVKANT
+413 A
-421 YMQHVALDK
+421 
-430 RGYVHEKPEIKED
+430 IED

-458 VGTDGEIK
+458 VGTDGDIK

-486 HSMSKDD
+486 HSMSKKD

-555 TKKNRTN
+555 TKKNRSN
-562 GNLKHYKAVCEEGD
+562 GNKKHYKAVQEESD
-576 TEELKSIASA
+576 M
-586 THDQIHKDVDGAQD
+586 

-621 PEIEAIE
+621 PEIEE
-628 HEVDELSFEDMMG
+628 LEREVDELTFDGMVG
-641 LGMYDKDEL
+641 LGMYEPDEL
-650 EDFEAFDQDV
+650 EDFEDLDQDV

-694 RMRAARRAADPT
+694 RMRASRRAADPA
-706 RLKRRATRGAR
+706 RLKKRATRGAR

-728 DLSALP
+728 DLGSLP

-754 IAQRMIPIVRKNEMK
+754 IAQRMIPIVRRNEMK

-786 PKKALASASKQKGKK
+786 PSRAKFQASKQKGKK

-821 KKTK
+821 TKTK

>member
-1 MEKTFADFVDT
+1 MEKTFADFVDI

-45 GLNGLGFKIVNSDQQ
+45 GLNSLGFKTVNSDQQ
-60 FEIALKKAGLS
+60 FELALKNAGLT
-71 QKAADI
+71 QKPEDI

-90 FLTQKRQ
+90 FLTAQRQ
-97 DSYLDGRLGLVID
+97 DAYLMGRLGLVID

-136 MVNTS
+136 MVNTD
-141 LQTAVGRDQARTR
+141 LDTAVGRDKARTR
-154 TLGKAAITPMWKS
+154 TLGASAITPMWKS
-167 VQQNIGRFSNLFKGD
+167 VQKNIGRFQNLFRGNFF
-182 MYIVDNSDGA
+182 IVDNSEGA
-192 DFKKGALSVYRSLMA
+192 DYNKGALTVYRKIHT
-207 WSKRPP
+207 WSRQHPKHRL
-213 QDRRAKAWIKNQ
+213 AKAWIKDQ

-277 PKGYGPTEDIKYH
+277 PKGYGPREDIDK
-290 HAKPSTYHK
+290 
-299 HDVHVSSDD
+299 
-308 GKTWENSRKFSDN
+308 
-321 KHGSARK
+321 
-328 TAEKFVKAVQ
+328 
-338 TGSKLKYKI
+338 
-347 VSSPINE
+347 
-354 DIKNMDMGDVIKD
+354 MDMGDVIKD

-391 KLATECKDEKDF
+391 KLATE
-403 KPHTMYDPKT
+403 
-413 GKGVKANT
+413 
-421 YMQHVALDK
+421 
-430 RGYVHEKPEIKED
+430 
-443 LRKWFGKGKKGDWIR
+443 
-458 VGTDGEIK
+458 
-466 GDCAREPGEG
+466 
-476 KPKCMPRDKA
+476 
-486 HSMSKDD
+486 
-493 RATSARR
+493 
-500 KRREDPVADRKGK
+500 
-513 GGKPVMVKTDVK
+513 
-525 EDVKISRYEWGRPD
+525 DVKISRYEWGRPD
-539 GTDYM
+539 GTEYM

-555 TKKNRTN
+555 TKKNRSN
-562 GNLKHYKAVCEEGD
+562 GNLKHYRAVCEEGD
-576 TEELKSIASA
+576 AEELKSIASA
-586 THDQIHKDVDGAQD
+586 THDQIHKDIDGTQD

-606 TLDTIDNDWTAIFTE
+606 TLDNDWTAIFTE
-621 PEIEAIE
+621 PEIEEIE
-628 HEVDELSFEDMMG
+628 KEADELTFDGMVS
-641 LGMYDKDEL
+641 LGMYDEDEL
-650 EDFEAFDQDV
+650 EDFEVFDQDV
-660 DWHDEVQITEVLSIQ
+660 DWHDEIQITEVLSIQ

-694 RMRAARRAADPT
+694 RMRASRRAADPT

-728 DLSALP
+728 DLGSLP

-754 IAQRMIPIVRKNEMK
+754 IAQRLIPVVRKNEMK

-786 PKKALASASKQKGKK
+786 PQKAKFQASKQKGKK

-808 FAKPKLASKPKAA
+808 FAKPKLAKKPKAA

>member
-1 MEKTFADFVDT
+1 MEKTFADFVDI

-45 GLNGLGFKIVNSDQQ
+45 GLNALGFKIVNSDQQ
-60 FEIALKKAGLS
+60 FELALKNAGLS
-71 QKAADI
+71 MKAADI

-90 FLTQKRQ
+90 LLTQRRQ
-97 DSYLDGRLGLVID
+97 DNYLMGRLGLVID
-110 GTGREYDKISKQKKE
+110 GTGREYDKISKQKAE

-136 MVNTS
+136 MVNTD
-141 LQTAVGRDQARTR
+141 LDTAVNRDKQRTR
-154 TLGKAAITPMWKS
+154 TLGADKISPMWQS
-167 VQQNIGRFSNLFKGD
+167 VQKNIGRFQNLFRGN
-182 MYIVDNSDGA
+182 MHVVDNSDGS
-192 DFKKGALSVYRSLMA
+192 DYQKGALTVYRKIGA
-207 WSKRPP
+207 WSRKPP
-213 QDRRAKAWIKNQ
+213 QHRLAKAWIKDQ

-277 PKGYGPTEDIKYH
+277 PKGYGPREDIDK
-290 HAKPSTYHK
+290 
-299 HDVHVSSDD
+299 
-308 GKTWENSRKFSDN
+308 
-321 KHGSARK
+321 
-328 TAEKFVKAVQ
+328 
-338 TGSKLKYKI
+338 
-347 VSSPINE
+347 
-354 DIKNMDMGDVIKD
+354 MDMGDVIKD

-403 KPHTMYDPKT
+403 KPHMMYDPKT

-430 RGYVHEKPEIKED
+430 KGYVHEKPEIKED

-486 HSMSKDD
+486 HSMSKKD

-513 GGKPVMVKTDVK
+513 GGKPINVKTDVK

-539 GTDYM
+539 GTEYM

-555 TKKNRTN
+555 TKKNRSN

-576 TEELKSIASA
+576 KEELKSIASA
-586 THDQIHKDVDGAQD
+586 TYDQNHKDVDGTQD

-606 TLDTIDNDWTAIFTE
+606 TLDTLDNDWTSIFTE
-621 PEIEAIE
+621 PEIEALE
-628 HEVDELSFEDMMG
+628 HEVDELSFDAMVG
-641 LGMYDKDEL
+641 LGMYDKEEL
-650 EDFEAFDQDV
+650 DDFEAFDQDV
-660 DWHDEVQITEVLSIQ
+660 DWHDEIQITEVLSIQ

-717 NMLKNRIARGR
+717 NMLKQRIARGR
-728 DLSALP
+728 DIGSLP

-786 PKKALASASKQKGKK
+786 PTKAKFQASKQKGKK
-801 FKASKKT
+801 FKATKKT
-808 FAKPKLASKPKAA
+808 FAKPKLAKKPKAA
-821 KKTK
+821 TKTK

>member
-1 MEKTFADFVDT
+1 MEKTFADFVDI

-21 PAIFKAVFLAGGPG
+21 PAIFKAIFLAGGPG

-45 GLNGLGFKIVNSDQQ
+45 GLTGLGFKIVNSDQQ
-60 FEIALKKAGLS
+60 FEIALKKAGLT
-71 QKAADI
+71 QKPEDI

-90 FLTQKRQ
+90 LLTGKKQ
-97 DSYLDGRLGLVID
+97 DGYLGGRLGLVID
-110 GTGREYDKISKQKKE
+110 GTGREYDKISKQKTE

-141 LQTAVGRDQARTR
+141 LQTAVGRDQARDR
-154 TLGKAAITPMWKS
+154 TLGKAAITPMWKA
-167 VQQNIGRFSNLFKGD
+167 VQTNIGKFSNLFKQN

-192 DFKKGALSVYRSLMA
+192 DFKRGALSVYRSLMS

-213 QDRRAKAWIKNQ
+213 QDRRAKAWIKNEKQ
-225 KQQRNI
+225 KRNI
-231 KEAELPPHLKRHFD
+231 KEEKKNCGCGQDPCITYGKKELKQKIKEELPPHLKRHFD
-245 KDGNVKKGSW
+245 KKGNVVQGTW
-255 KSGDWKAD
+255 KDGKWSPN
-263 KKQPKVKFTVKDVT
+263 KKQPKIKTTIRDVT
-277 PKGYGPTEDIKYH
+277 PKGYGPTEDIK
-290 HAKPSTYHK
+290 
-299 HDVHVSSDD
+299 
-308 GKTWENSRKFSDN
+308 
-321 KHGSARK
+321 
-328 TAEKFVKAVQ
+328 
-338 TGSKLKYKI
+338 
-347 VSSPINE
+347 
-354 DIKNMDMGDVIKD
+354 NMDMGDVITD
-367 FYKSDAP
+367 FYNSDAP

-391 KLATECKDEKDF
+391 KLSTEGVFDRDSKSNSFNRTKSKTTKVKMGTKGG
-403 KPHTMYDPKT
+403 KPVYGKSTTPQGFPK
-413 GKGVKANT
+413 
-421 YMQHVALDK
+421 LS
-430 RGYVHEKPEIKED
+430 ED

-458 VGTDGEIK
+458 VGTDGDIK

-486 HSMSKDD
+486 HSMSKKD

-525 EDVKISRYEWGRPD
+525 EDVQISRYEWGRPD
-539 GTDYM
+539 GTAYM

-555 TKKNRTN
+555 TKKNRSN
-562 GNLKHYKAVCEEGD
+562 GNKKHYKAVMEAGD
-576 TEELKSIASA
+576 KEELKSISSA
-586 THDQIHKDVDGAQD
+586 THDQMHKDVDGTQD

-606 TLDTIDNDWTAIFTE
+606 TLDTMDNDWTAIFTE

-641 LGMYDKDEL
+641 LGMYDKEEL
-650 EDFEAFDQDV
+650 EDFEAFDQDI
-660 DWHDEVQITEVLSIQ
+660 DWHDDIQITEVLSIQ

-694 RMRAARRAADPT
+694 RMRASRRAADPA
-706 RLKRRATRGAR
+706 RLKKRATRGAR

-728 DLSALP
+728 DLTALP

-754 IAQRMIPIVRKNEMK
+754 IAQRMIPIVRRNEMK

-821 KKTK
+821 TKTKRRGEGESCSIVSSSLN

>member
-1 MEKTFADFVDT
+1 MEKTFADFVDI
-12 PELEEGVND
+12 PKLEEGVND

-45 GLNGLGFKIVNSDQQ
+45 GLTGLGFKIVNSDTA
-60 FEIALKKAGLS
+60 FETAIKKEFS
-71 QKAADI
+71 NKVSPMSPENI
-77 FSTKGQSLRDRAK
+77 FSLKGQSLRDRAK
-90 FLTQKRQ
+90 FTTQKRKEG
-97 DSYLDGRLGLVID
+97 YLAGRLGLVID

-141 LQTAVGRDQARTR
+141 LQTAVGRDQARDR
-154 TLGKAAITPMWKS
+154 TLGKSAITPMWKA

-192 DFKKGALSVYRSLMA
+192 DFKKGALSVYRSLMS

-213 QDRRAKAWIKNQ
+213 QDRRAKAWIKNEKQ
-225 KQQRNI
+225 KRNI
-231 KEAELPPHLKRHFD
+231 KEEKKNCGCGQDPCITYGKKELKQKIKEELPPHLKRHFD
-245 KDGNVKKGSW
+245 KKGNVVQGTW
-255 KSGDWKAD
+255 KDGKWSPN
-263 KKQPKVKFTVKDVT
+263 KKQPKIKTTIRDVT
-277 PKGYGPTEDIKYH
+277 PKGYGPTEDIK
-290 HAKPSTYHK
+290 
-299 HDVHVSSDD
+299 
-308 GKTWENSRKFSDN
+308 
-321 KHGSARK
+321 
-328 TAEKFVKAVQ
+328 
-338 TGSKLKYKI
+338 
-347 VSSPINE
+347 
-354 DIKNMDMGDVIKD
+354 NMDMGDVITD
-367 FYKSDAP
+367 FYNSDAP

-391 KLATECKDEKDF
+391 KLSTEGVFDRDSKSNSFNRTKSKTTKVKMGTKGG
-403 KPHTMYDPKT
+403 KPVYGKSTTPQGFPK
-413 GKGVKANT
+413 
-421 YMQHVALDK
+421 LS
-430 RGYVHEKPEIKED
+430 ED

-458 VGTDGEIK
+458 VGTDGDIK

-486 HSMSKDD
+486 HSMSKKD

-525 EDVKISRYEWGRPD
+525 EDVQISRYEWGRPD
-539 GTDYM
+539 GTAYM

-555 TKKNRTN
+555 TKKNRSN
-562 GNLKHYKAVCEEGD
+562 GNKKHYKAVMEAGD
-576 TEELKSIASA
+576 KEELKSISSA
-586 THDQIHKDVDGAQD
+586 THDQMHKDVDGTQD

-606 TLDTIDNDWTAIFTE
+606 TLDTMDNDWTAIFTE

-641 LGMYDKDEL
+641 LGMYDKEEL
-650 EDFEAFDQDV
+650 EDFEAFDQDI
-660 DWHDEVQITEVLSIQ
+660 DWHDDIQITEVLSIQ

-694 RMRAARRAADPT
+694 RMRASRRAADPA
-706 RLKRRATRGAR
+706 RLKKRATRGAR

-728 DLSALP
+728 DLTALP

-754 IAQRMIPIVRKNEMK
+754 IAQRMIPIVRRNEMK

-821 KKTK
+821 TKTK

>member
-1 MEKTFADFVDT
+1 MEKTFADFIDL

-45 GLNGLGFKIVNSDQQ
+45 GLNSLGFKIVNSDQQ
-60 FEIALKKAGLS
+60 FEIALKQAGMS
-71 QKAADI
+71 QSPEDI

-90 FLTQKRQ
+90 FLTAKRQ
-97 DSYLDGRLGLVID
+97 DGYLAGRLGLVID

-141 LQTAVGRDQARTR
+141 LQTAVGRDQARER

-167 VQQNIGRFSNLFKGD
+167 VQQNIGRFSNLFKQN

-192 DFKKGALSVYRSLMA
+192 DFKKGALSVYRSLMS

-213 QDRRAKAWIKNQ
+213 QDRRAKAWIKSA

-231 KEAELPPHLKRHFD
+231 KEELPPHLKRHFD
-245 KDGNVKKGSW
+245 KKGNVVQGTW
-255 KSGDWKAD
+255 KDGKWSPN
-263 KKQPKVKFTVKDVT
+263 KKQPKIKTTIRDVT
-277 PKGYGPTEDIKYH
+277 PKGYGP
-290 HAKPSTYHK
+290 
-299 HDVHVSSDD
+299 
-308 GKTWENSRKFSDN
+308 
-321 KHGSARK
+321 
-328 TAEKFVKAVQ
+328 
-338 TGSKLKYKI
+338 
-347 VSSPINE
+347 NE
-354 DIKNMDMGDVIKD
+354 DVDEACWDGWKQKGMKKKGNRIVPNCVREDGTIDEKIKDMDMGDVITD
-367 FYKSDAP
+367 FYNSDAP

-391 KLATECKDEKDF
+391 KLSTEGVFDRDSKSNSFNRIKSKTTKVKMGTKGG
-403 KPHTMYDPKT
+403 KPVYGKSTTPQGFPK
-413 GKGVKANT
+413 
-421 YMQHVALDK
+421 LS
-430 RGYVHEKPEIKED
+430 ED

-458 VGTDGEIK
+458 VGTDGDIK

-486 HSMSKDD
+486 HSMSKKD

-525 EDVKISRYEWGRPD
+525 EDVQISRYEWGRPES
-539 GTDYM
+539 TAYM

-555 TKKNRTN
+555 TKKNRSN
-562 GNLKHYKAVCEEGD
+562 GNKKHYKAVREES
-576 TEELKSIASA
+576 EL
-586 THDQIHKDVDGAQD
+586 

-606 TLDTIDNDWTAIFTE
+606 TLDTMDNDWTAIFTE

-641 LGMYDKDEL
+641 LGMYDKEEL
-650 EDFEAFDQDV
+650 EDFEAFDQDI
-660 DWHDEVQITEVLSIQ
+660 DWHDDIQITEVLSIQ

-694 RMRAARRAADPT
+694 RMRASRRAADPA
-706 RLKRRATRGAR
+706 RLKKRATRGAR

-728 DLSALP
+728 DLTALP

-754 IAQRMIPIVRKNEMK
+754 IAQRMIPIVRRNEMK

-775 RQKSQKAKKYN
+775 RQKSQKARKYN

-821 KKTK
+821 SKTK

>member
-1 MEKTFADFVDT
+1 MEKTFADFVDI

-45 GLNGLGFKIVNSDQQ
+45 GLTGLGFKIVNSDTA
-60 FEIALKKAGLS
+60 FEMAIKKEFS
-71 QKAADI
+71 DKISPMSPENI
-77 FSTKGQSLRDRAK
+77 FSLKGQSLRDRAK
-90 FLTQKRQ
+90 FTTQKRK
-97 DSYLDGRLGLVID
+97 DGYLAGRLGLVID
-110 GTGREYDKISKQKKE
+110 GTGREYDKISKQKAE

-141 LQTAVGRDQARTR
+141 LQTAVGRDQARDR
-154 TLGKAAITPMWKS
+154 TLGKAAITPMWKA
-167 VQQNIGRFSNLFKGD
+167 VQQNIGKFSNLFKQNF
-182 MYIVDNSDGA
+182 YIVDNSDGA
-192 DFKKGALSVYRSLMA
+192 DFKKGALSVYRSLMS

-213 QDRRAKAWIKNQ
+213 QDRRAKAWIKDQ

-231 KEAELPPHLKRHFD
+231 KEELPPHLKRHFD
-245 KDGNVKKGSW
+245 KKGNVIKGTW
-255 KSGDWKAD
+255 KDGKWSPN
-263 KKQPKVKFTVKDVT
+263 KKQPKIKTTIKDVT
-277 PKGYGPTEDIKYH
+277 PKGYGPT
-290 HAKPSTYHK
+290 
-299 HDVHVSSDD
+299 
-308 GKTWENSRKFSDN
+308 
-321 KHGSARK
+321 
-328 TAEKFVKAVQ
+328 
-338 TGSKLKYKI
+338 
-347 VSSPINE
+347 E

-391 KLATECKDEKDF
+391 KLSTEGVFDRDSKSNSFNRTKSKTTKVKLGTKGG
-403 KPHTMYDPKT
+403 KPVYGKSTAPQGFPKLSSEER
-413 GKGVKANT
+413 AQ
-421 YMQHVALDK
+421 MAM
-430 RGYVHEKPEIKED
+430 ED
-443 LRKWFGKGKKGDWIR
+443 LRKWFGKGPKGDWVR

-476 KPKCMPRDKA
+476 KPKCMPRSKA

-500 KRREDPVADRKGK
+500 KRRKDPVADRKGK

-525 EDVKISRYEWGRPD
+525 EDVQISRYEWGRPD
-539 GTDYM
+539 GTAYM

-555 TKKNRTN
+555 TKKNRSN
-562 GNLKHYKAVCEEGD
+562 GNKKHYKAVMEAGD

-586 THDQIHKDVDGAQD
+586 THDQMHKDVDGTQD

-621 PEIEAIE
+621 PEIEALE

-641 LGMYDKDEL
+641 LGMYDEDEL
-650 EDFEAFDQDV
+650 EDFEAFDQDI

>member
-1 MEKTFADFVDT
+1 MEKTFADFVDI
-12 PELEEGVND
+12 PELEEGIND

-45 GLNGLGFKIVNSDQQ
+45 GLNSLGFKTVNSDQQ
-60 FEIALKKAGLS
+60 FELALKNAGLT
-71 QKAADI
+71 QKPEDI

-90 FLTQKRQ
+90 FLTAQRQ
-97 DSYLDGRLGLVID
+97 DAYLMGRLGLVID

-136 MVNTS
+136 MVNTD
-141 LQTAVGRDQARTR
+141 LDTAVGRDKARTR
-154 TLGKAAITPMWKS
+154 TLGASAITPMWKS
-167 VQQNIGRFSNLFKGD
+167 VQKNIGRFQNLFRGNFF
-182 MYIVDNSDGA
+182 IVDNSEGA
-192 DFKKGALSVYRSLMA
+192 DYNKGALTVYRKIHT
-207 WSKRPP
+207 WSRQHPKHRL
-213 QDRRAKAWIKNQ
+213 AKAWIKDQ

-277 PKGYGPTEDIKYH
+277 PKGYGPREDIDK
-290 HAKPSTYHK
+290 
-299 HDVHVSSDD
+299 
-308 GKTWENSRKFSDN
+308 
-321 KHGSARK
+321 
-328 TAEKFVKAVQ
+328 
-338 TGSKLKYKI
+338 
-347 VSSPINE
+347 
-354 DIKNMDMGDVIKD
+354 MDMGDVIKD

-391 KLATECKDEKDF
+391 KLATE
-403 KPHTMYDPKT
+403 
-413 GKGVKANT
+413 
-421 YMQHVALDK
+421 
-430 RGYVHEKPEIKED
+430 
-443 LRKWFGKGKKGDWIR
+443 
-458 VGTDGEIK
+458 
-466 GDCAREPGEG
+466 
-476 KPKCMPRDKA
+476 
-486 HSMSKDD
+486 
-493 RATSARR
+493 
-500 KRREDPVADRKGK
+500 
-513 GGKPVMVKTDVK
+513 
-525 EDVKISRYEWGRPD
+525 DVKISRYEWGRPD
-539 GTDYM
+539 GTEYM

-555 TKKNRTN
+555 TKKNRSN
-562 GNLKHYKAVCEEGD
+562 GNLKHYRAVCEEGD
-576 TEELKSIASA
+576 AEELKSISSA
-586 THDQIHKDVDGAQD
+586 THDQIHKDVDGTQD

-606 TLDTIDNDWTAIFTE
+606 TLDNDWTAIFTE
-621 PEIEAIE
+621 PEIEEIE
-628 HEVDELSFEDMMG
+628 KEADELTFDGMVS
-641 LGMYDKDEL
+641 LGMYDEDEL
-650 EDFEAFDQDV
+650 EDFEVFDQDV
-660 DWHDEVQITEVLSIQ
+660 DWHDEIQITEVLSIQ

-694 RMRAARRAADPT
+694 RMRASRRAADPT

-728 DLSALP
+728 DLGSLP

-754 IAQRMIPIVRKNEMK
+754 IAQRLIPVVRKNEMK

-786 PKKALASASKQKGKK
+786 PQKAKFQASKQKGKK

-808 FAKPKLASKPKAA
+808 FAKPKLAKKPKAA